1 MFKAQSRSRAGFTL
15 IELLVVIAIIAILA
29 AILFPVFAKAREKA
43 RQISCASNERQ
54 IGLGFLQYTQDNDEN
69 YPTGSAGSLGEGWGG
84 RVYPYVKST
93 GVFKCPDDNQQST
106 INTANGLVSYPVSY
120 AGNLN
125 FLRTANNSDPTD
137 PQTGQALASLNSPSK
152 TVLLCETTGLIGPL
166 TDSQEQG
173 GYNGY
178 TSPTSNGNPDG
189 GMWWGNNLN
198 GGHMRTGC
206 LGGLNCSAQ
215 VNRGPNGAFG
225 FDSLT
230 GLHTDGSN
238 YVLCDGH
245 VKWSRGSGVSG
256 GSNALA
262 EDCNQNSTPTVADCP
277 AKNGMASGTGSSQFA
292 ITFSTR

>member
-1 MFKAQSRSRAGFTL
+1 MPTVQSRSRSGFTL

-54 IGLGFLQYTQDNDEN
+54 IGLGFLQYVQDNDEN
-69 YPTGSAGSLGEGWGG
+69 YPTGSIGSLGEGWAG

-93 GVFKCPDDNQQST
+93 GVFKCPDDSQQPQT
-106 INTANGLVSYPVSY
+106 NTGNGLVSYPVSY

-125 FLRTANNSDPTD
+125 FLRTANNSDPLD
-137 PQTGQALASLNSPSK
+137 PQTGQALASLSSPSK
-152 TVLLCETTGLIGPL
+152 TVLLCETTGLIGPV
-166 TDSQEQG
+166 TDPQEAG
-173 GYNGY
+173 GINGF

-189 GMWWGNNLN
+189 GMWWGNNKN

-206 LGGLNCSAQ
+206 LGGRDCTSQ
-215 VNRGPNGAFG
+215 VNRNGGGFG
-225 FDSLT
+225 FDSVN

-238 YVLCDGH
+238 YMLCDGH
-245 VKWSRGSGVSG
+245 VKWSKGSGVSS

-262 EDCNQNSTPTVADCP
+262 EDCNQDGAPALTDCQVHG
-277 AKNGMASGTGSSQFA
+277 GMSAGTGNGQFA